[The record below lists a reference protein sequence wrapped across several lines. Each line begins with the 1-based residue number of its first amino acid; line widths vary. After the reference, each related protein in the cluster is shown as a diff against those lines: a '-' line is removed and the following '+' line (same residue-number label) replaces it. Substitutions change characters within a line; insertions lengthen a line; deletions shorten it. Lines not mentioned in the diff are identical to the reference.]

1 MLYKLHTTYWRMKN
15 ISCFTRSLFIAT
27 TAYGCVSLRAGFLLS
42 RKKGNVKERE
52 REREIATRRENKPR
66 GWLRGWK
73 SKARRDGLAR
83 ANHLVCIHLQG
94 ILFPAISPRA
104 FFSSY
109 LVTGASAW
117 FILTEGENEGVC
129 ERERERSHSGR
140 RRIPPFHNDVLQERL
155 IFITPVAPLSA
166 GRNPTRC
173 TAHLQSRLFT
183 TKRKKIASFRRNF
196 YEENNM

>member
-1 MLYKLHTTYWRMKN
+1 M
-15 ISCFTRSLFIAT
+15 CFTSGGLSSNAKKRE
-27 TAYGCVSLRAGFLLS
+27 YMYMCVQ
-42 RKKGNVKERE
+42 ERE
-52 REREIATRRENKPR
+52 KNREGEGERENKPR
-66 GWLRGWK
+66 GRLRGWK

-109 LVTGASAW
+109 LVTGAGAW
-117 FILTEGENEGVC
+117 FILTEGENGGVC
-129 ERERERSHSGR
+129 MCLCAREKERERSHSGR
-140 RRIPPFHNDVLQERL
+140 RRIPPSHNDVLQERL

-173 TAHLQSRLFT
+173 TAHL
-183 TKRKKIASFRRNF
+183 
-196 YEENNM
+196 